1 MGGMKDKLGDVPYNP
16 PPRSAFDGYT
26 YEAPHDYVRLR
37 GQLERV
43 AVLMGDGQFH
53 TLAEIVRTT
62 GGTEASV
69 SARLRDFR
77 KPKYGARLVERQR
90 ITGGLYRYRLVPPDR
105 R

>member
-1 MGGMKDKLGDVPYNP
+1 MGGMKDKLGDVPYRP
-16 PPRSAFDGYT
+16 PPARAFDGST
-26 YEAPHDYVRLR
+26 YQAPHDYVRLR

-43 AVLMGDGQFH
+43 AMLMGDGQFH
-53 TLAEIVRTT
+53 TLAEIARAT

-90 ITGGLYRYRLVPPDR
+90 VTGGLYHYRLVPPDQR
-105 R
+105 